1 MQTKTKGGAMMDE
14 IFFGVNYLE
23 GYEGTMPDFHSHPFY
38 EITLV
43 LAGNV
48 SSLLADRALSGES
61 LRLVLTPPGAP
72 HFMRLAG
79 PGLYRRINFHFS
91 PAFLEDYVPEWRTL
105 SRVFGT
111 NGNMILLSPEAS
123 EACQSALLAIREEKD
138 TFRARL
144 LTLLLLSR
152 ISSLDGA
159 HTLSET
165 APPRCVVEALAYVAA
180 HYDEKIVAAALA
192 WRLGVSRTTL
202 MTAFHRHTGSTLSEH
217 ITRTRVTAA
226 AELLSR
232 GCSQED
238 AAARVGFGSAS
249 SLSRA
254 FHRIHGRSPGA
265 YLRERGERTVY
276 FESD

>member
-1 MQTKTKGGAMMDE
+1 MDE

-48 SSLLADRALSGES
+48 SSLLADRALSGDA

-79 PGLYRRINFHFS
+79 PGIYRRINFHFS
-91 PAFLEDYVPEWRTL
+91 PAFLEDYVPEWRSL
-105 SRVFGT
+105 SRVFGA
-111 NGNMILLSPEAS
+111 NGNMVSLSPEAA
-123 EACQSALLAIREEKD
+123 EDCKLALLAIREEKD

-152 ISSLDGA
+152 VSLLDGA
-159 HTLSET
+159 PALSNA

-217 ITRTRVTAA
+217 ITRTRVRAA
-226 AELLSR
+226 AELLSH

-249 SLSRA
+249 SLNRA
-254 FHRIHGRSPGA
+254 FHRIHGISPAA
-265 YLRERGERTVY
+265 YLRERGERTIY
-276 FESD
+276 FEAK